1 MVCCATQMKNLA
13 VLARDGEIGKVVD
26 LLFDDHL
33 WAIRHLVVDT
43 GGWLTGKRVLLS
55 PHSVE
60 FLRPDEGCVQVALAR
75 KQVEGAP
82 EVDTD
87 RPVSRQQEAALYDY
101 YGYPYYWAGGGA
113 WGAAGLPVPFPAA
126 GRAGGVMGAAAHDT
140 IPPPSSTEGD
150 PNLRSCEEVMGYCIE
165 ASDGSIGHVEDFMF
179 DPSSWHLRHIMV
191 DTRNWLPGRH
201 VLVDPASI
209 LAVDWNERE
218 VRVRLTRKQVKAAP
232 QPQDVT

>member
-1 MVCCATQMKNLA
+1 MVCSATQMKNRA

-33 WAIRHLVVDT
+33 WVIRHLVVDT

-60 FLRPDEGCVQVALAR
+60 LTGPDEGYIQVALAR

-82 EVDTD
+82 DVETD

-101 YGYPYYWAGGGA
+101 YGYPYYWAGGSA
-113 WGAAGLPVPFPAA
+113 WGLAGFPMPSAAA
-126 GRAGGVMGAAAHDT
+126 GRAGGIMGAAAADET
-140 IPPPSSTEGD
+140 PPPRREEGD
-150 PNLRSCEEVMGYCIE
+150 PNLRSCKEVMGYHIE
-165 ASDGSIGHVEDFMF
+165 AADGSIGHVEDFMF
-179 DPSSWHLRHIMV
+179 DPDSWHLRHIMV

-201 VLVDPASI
+201 VLVEPGSI
-209 LAVDWNERE
+209 VAVDWNARE
-218 VRVRLTRKQVKAAP
+218 VRVRLTRQQVKAAP
-232 QPQDVT
+232 QPQDAT